1 MGQRSRKRGR
11 RDKPRERAPAAV
23 ARPQSRSE
31 ERNQAVRARLTPLA
45 PGERPWP
52 LVLAV
57 VLAALV
63 GGVQLVLFL
72 AGVKIAGA
80 GSRITAGPTIIFGV
94 LMFVCAAGMW
104 MKRYWALLG
113 FMTLLGLFIVVFAI
127 DLIRASTLRG
137 FAIAIVGVCAA
148 GYLFYKLVRILS
160 RIQMPQP
167 PGR

>member
-1 MGQRSRKRGR
+1 LGQRSRKRGR
-11 RDKPRERAPAAV
+11 RERPSVPSTAPAEHA
-23 ARPQSRSE
+23 SRSE
-31 ERNQAVRARLTPLA
+31 ARDAAVRATLNPLA

-52 LVLAV
+52 LLVAI

-72 AGVKIAGA
+72 VGVKVAHVK
-80 GSRITAGPTIIFGV
+80 AGPTIVFAV

-104 MKRYWALLG
+104 AKRYWALLG
-113 FMTLLGLFIVVFAI
+113 FMTLLALFLVVFAI
-127 DLIRASTLRG
+127 DLIRASTVRG
-137 FAIAIVGVCAA
+137 LAIAIVGIGGT
-148 GYLFYKLVRILS
+148 GYLFYKLVRVLS